1 MFWPFL
7 RAMEYAKNSNRGLV
21 IGVSGNVRRPV
32 DDELACTGNS
42 THAPTG
48 RKIEH
53 STCGG
58 GYPFIDQDGSC
69 GIICL
74 DVCEDGVTIR

>member
-1 MFWPFL
+1 
-7 RAMEYAKNSNRGLV
+7 MEYAKNSNCRL
-21 IGVSGNVRRPV
+21 GNSVGGDVRRAT
-32 DDELACTGNS
+32 DDEFARPGNS

-48 RKIEH
+48 RKIEQATGA
-53 STCGG
+53 S
-58 GYPFIDQDGSC
+58 GYPFINQDGSC

>member
-1 MFWPFL
+1 
-7 RAMEYAKNSNRGLV
+7 MEYAKNPNCRLGN
-21 IGVSGNVRRPV
+21 GVGGDIRRAI
-32 DDELACTGNS
+32 DDEFACPGNS

-58 GYPFIDQDGSC
+58 YPFIEQDGSC